1 MLGGFGSGLKVD
13 MAVAYSL
20 TPELRVRLKQ
30 PFGVLVRGTFSETMS
45 KLMGIVGGEK
55 PPVVVGVG
63 DTVSRNL
70 HEYGVNAR
78 LLITD
83 DRRRR
88 RRVKPMVFL
97 GRNVVHVRNP
107 AGVITEEAVA
117 AVREA
122 LEGSARVHV
131 VVDGEEDL
139 LVLVAVLY
147 APLGGLVVYGQPGE
161 GVVVVRVTAEKR
173 AEALGILK
181 AMEIVRKA
189 K

>member
-1 MLGGFGSGLKVD
+1 

-20 TPELRVRLKQ
+20 TPELRVRLKE
-30 PFGVLVRGTFSETMS
+30 PFGLLIRGTFSETMS
-45 KLMGIVGGEK
+45 KLVGIVGGEK
-55 PPVVVGVG
+55 PPVVVAVG

-70 HEYGVNAR
+70 HEYGVPAR

-83 DRRRR
+83 NRRRR

-97 GRNVVHVRNP
+97 GRSVMRVRNP

-117 AVREA
+117 AVRKA
-122 LEGSARVHV
+122 LEGSAQVHV

-147 APLGGLVVYGQPGE
+147 AAEGGLVVYGQPDE
-161 GVVVVRVTAEKR
+161 GLVIVRVTAAKR